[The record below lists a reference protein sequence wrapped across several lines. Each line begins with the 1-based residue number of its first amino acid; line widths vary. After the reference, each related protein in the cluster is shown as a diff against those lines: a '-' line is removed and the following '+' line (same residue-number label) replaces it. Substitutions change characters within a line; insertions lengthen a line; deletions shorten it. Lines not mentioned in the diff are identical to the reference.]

1 MSRAETGME
10 VACVQIS
17 VTQDLWSYLANTEKA
32 VVLYGMGNGADKIL
46 AVCEQKGIAVSDFF
60 ASDGFVRGHLFHGK
74 PVLSWGEIKEK
85 YGAEN
90 VIVLLSF
97 GTSREDV
104 LENIERI
111 EREAELYAPDVPA
124 FGDGVFDLDFFNLHK
139 EAFERAYRLLSDSE
153 SRRIFENVIAFKLTG
168 RIDFLRDA
176 ESNMEKAQTELVC
189 PETLHTV
196 ADLGAYNGDTVR
208 EILGASETVKRV
220 YAMEPDARNFKKLQT
235 YAEHES
241 RAEVVP
247 IHAGAWSKAETLRFD
262 ASGNRNASFGAN
274 RSEVLADRPV
284 KWKEIEAL
292 PLDEVLQGASVEYI
306 KYDVEGAEHEA
317 ILGSQNTIRTHLPTL
332 LVSLYHRNEDL
343 YDLPLLLNEQFPAYK
358 GYYLRRKRG
367 VPAWDLNLYVRKE
380 EL

>member
-1 MSRAETGME
+1 MSRVDKRME
-10 VACVQIS
+10 VTRVQIS
-17 VTQDLWSYLANTEKA
+17 VAQDLWSYLESTEKT

-46 AVCEQKGIAVSDFF
+46 AVCEQKGITVSDFF

-74 PVLSWGEIKEK
+74 PVLSWSEIKEK
-85 YGAEN
+85 YGAEK

-124 FGDGVFDLDFFNLHK
+124 FGDGVFDLEFFNAHK
-139 EAFERAYRLLSDSE
+139 EELERAYRLLSDDE
-153 SRRIFENVIAFKLTG
+153 SRKIFENVIAFKLTG

-176 ESNMEKAQTELVC
+176 ESDMAVAQQKLVC
-189 PETLHTV
+189 PEKLHTV

-208 EILGASETVKRV
+208 EILAVSGSVTRV
-220 YAMEPDARNFKKLQT
+220 YAMEPDARNFKKLQA
-235 YAEHES
+235 YAEGET

-247 IHAGAWSKAETLRFD
+247 IHAGAWSKAETLHFD

-274 RSEVLADRPV
+274 RSEVLSDRPV

-292 PLDEVLQGASVEYI
+292 PLDEVLQGASVDYI

-317 ILGSQNTIRTHLPTL
+317 IHGSQSSIRACLPTL

-343 YDLPLLLNEQFPAYK
+343 YDLPLLLKEQFPAYE

-380 EL
+380 KI